1 MKSRLVG
8 FLEQAKKCMSD
19 WSFRRNAIA
28 C

>member
-8 FLEQAKKCMSD
+8 FLKQAKNRVSD
-19 WSFRRNAIA
+19 WAFRGNAIA

>member
-1 MKSRLVG
+1 MKSRLIG
-8 FLEQAKKCMSD
+8 LKQAKNRMSD

>member
-8 FLEQAKKCMSD
+8 FLKQAKNRMSD
-19 WSFRRNAIA
+19 WSFRRNAIS